1 MFMGEGVLM
10 SKTALLLI
18 DIQKGFDDH
27 RFWGER
33 NNPAFEGNVV
43 KLLADFRA
51 AGKPVI
57 HIQHNSIHADSPL
70 RPGQAGNEFKPEAV
84 PLEGEPIIG
93 KTVNSAFIGT
103 NLEQYLHEQAID
115 TLVVAGLTTD
125 HCVSTTVRM
134 AGNLGFKVFLLEDA
148 TATFAKRSL
157 TGGWVIAD
165 EVHRVNL
172 ASLNG
177 EFCEVLKTEA
187 LLARG
192 VQ

>member
-1 MFMGEGVLM
+1 M

-27 RFWGER
+27 YFWGER
-33 NNPAFEGNVV
+33 NNPEFEGNVV
-43 KLLADFRA
+43 KLLTSFRA
-51 AGKPVI
+51 AAKPVI

-70 RPGQAGNEFKPEAV
+70 RPGQTGNDFKPEAA

-103 NLEQYLHEQAID
+103 NLEQYLHEQGID

-148 TATFAKRSL
+148 TATFPKRSL

-192 VQ
+192 DG